1 LYGCWQPRISTNKRT
16 IINEVHLF
24 LIPHFCFFSGSSFN
38 VIVGANTPPKTP
50 ARSKTPLRGAKKLTP
65 DKNPDEQTPTGPA
78 RKQKAGGIGG
88 GGGGIAVSPP
98 GETKTEVAMTEAP
111 KPANITSSGS
121 KEAKKTE
128 APESVENPLMPSVK
142 AVPPSPK
149 VYIRKVKGKAKKQ

>member
-1 LYGCWQPRISTNKRT
+1 MLAASDQYQQKNDNKRST
-16 IINEVHLF
+16 SLF

-65 DKNPDEQTPTGPA
+65 DKNPDEQTPTGAA

-88 GGGGIAVSPP
+88 GGIAVSPP
-98 GETKTEVAMTEAP
+98 GETRTEVAMTEAP